1 MKNDFNNI
9 DLIIKIM
16 LADLILF
23 ICIFFIYIH
32 FLNEWKV
39 CESLELFETDYTDY
53 YEFLSVCRL
62 KQPFVCKY
70 YLHND
75 DVFNINWGQ
84 LNDIHIYNQ
93 NDSSDVMGSYYT
105 LLSLMDKGKFYTQH
119 NHEAITS
126 SDIYDTLTANSDF
139 IKPISNIHTS
149 YDIFIGSNGVTTSLQ
164 YHNSS
169 SMFLLGM
176 KGSQTIRMYPWSSI
190 QRDNIDFINYEFTSN
205 KDVWNEPIENMIEI
219 DLQKGQLLFV
229 PPYWWYSCK
238 HRHQSHLL
246 SISYIS
252 FINSITHIPYK
263 VQSFI
268 QQQNILPAY
277 SVIKKESADN
287 DSRSIKEEEI
297 VEEEEEADEEEEEI
311 VEEEDVVDD
320 DVDSIVQETIDDL
333 IDKITNK

>member
-32 FLNEWKV
+32 FLHEWKI
-39 CESLELFETDYTDY
+39 CETLELFETDYTDY

-75 DVFNINWGQ
+75 VIFNINWNL

-93 NDSSDVMGSYYT
+93 NDSSDVMGSYHT

-119 NHEAITS
+119 NHEAIVS
-126 SDIYDTLTANSDF
+126 SDIYDVLNANNEY
-139 IKPISNIHTS
+139 IKPISNIQTS
-149 YDIFIGSNGVTTSLQ
+149 YDIYIGSKGVTTQLQ
-164 YHNSS
+164 YHNCS
-169 SMFLLGM
+169 SMFLLGIQ
-176 KGSQTIRMYPWSSI
+176 GSQVIRMFPWTSI
-190 QRDNIDFINYEFTSN
+190 QRDNIDFIHYEFTSN
-205 KDVWNEPIENMIEI
+205 KDVWNDPIENMIEI
-219 DLQKGQLLFV
+219 ELQKGQLMFV

-238 HRHQSHLL
+238 HGDQSHLL

-252 FINSITHIPYK
+252 LINSITHIPYK
-263 VQSFI
+263 LQSFI
-268 QQQNILPAY
+268 QQQNVLPAY
-277 SVIKKESADN
+277 SVIQQNKIDRNLLSVESEEQEEHSDEDEDDN
-287 DSRSIKEEEI
+287 ED
-297 VEEEEEADEEEEEI
+297 
-311 VEEEDVVDD
+311 EDVISVDTKVGHVVQGTIND
-320 DVDSIVQETIDDL
+320 IIENIVD
-333 IDKITNK
+333 K

>member
-75 DVFNINWGQ
+75 DVFNIDWGQ

-119 NHEAITS
+119 NHQAITS

-149 YDIFIGSNGVTTSLQ
+149 YDIFIGSNGVTTTLQ
-164 YHNSS
+164 YHNCS

-190 QRDNIDFINYEFTSN
+190 QRDNIDFMNYEFTSN
-205 KDVWNEPIENMIEI
+205 KEVWNEPIENMIEI
-219 DLQKGQLLFV
+219 DLRKGELLFV

-238 HRHQSHLL
+238 HGHQSHLL

-252 FINSITHIPYK
+252 LINSITHIPYK

-277 SVIKKESADN
+277 SVIKKECADN
-287 DSRSIKEEEI
+287 DSCSIKKEESDNDD
-297 VEEEEEADEEEEEI
+297 A
-311 VEEEDVVDD
+311 DD
-320 DVDSIVQETIDDL
+320 DAEDEDIDSIVQETIEDL
-333 IDKITNK
+333 IDNITNK